1 MPHLVL
7 MDTRTWPNQEP
18 SGLDHYFTTNPR
30 KLSDVQAINLGSSD
44 HKLIFATRYSRNIT
58 RNQRIIKKRSYK
70 NFDVKE
76 FLTAI
81 RKISWWK
88 IYSCEDVDLVVKM
101 LSDEITQ
108 ILDVMAPIKVIQVR
122 TNYAPWLSKS
132 TKDLMK
138 IRDLA
143 QRKASESND
152 PDDWKQF
159 RKYRNRVT
167 TVLRTERNSTRHID

>member
-1 MPHLVL
+1 M
-7 MDTRTWPNQEP
+7 
-18 SGLDHYFTTNPR
+18 
-30 KLSDVQAINLGSSD
+30 
-44 HKLIFATRYSRNIT
+44 
-58 RNQRIIKKRSYK
+58 
-70 NFDVKE
+70 
-76 FLTAI
+76 TAI

-167 TVLRTERNSTRHID
+167 SV